1 MTSVFPFFV
10 GCGRSGTT
18 LLRAMFDSH
27 PDLAVAHETY
37 FALWLGSNR
46 GRYEAPQGFQT
57 RTFVADLQRHS
68 EPGRIDIDPEVLS
81 ADLDAN
87 PPGDTAGAIRRVY
100 QLHAA
105 HHGKQRYA
113 EKSPMFVRHLP
124 FFADLFG
131 EARFVHLV
139 RDGRDVALAF
149 ADVDFGPPSV
159 AAAAVHWR
167 AQVLAGRTAGEHLG
181 TDRYREVRYEDLIDD
196 PPTVLRPLCDFLDL
210 AYEPAMLRYFE
221 RAGDVV
227 ATTSHQGYHDNLY
240 RPPTKGLR
248 DWRVQMPP
256 RDVAL
261 FEALAGDAL
270 RAFGY
275 DVASRGPSP
284 TLRIEAQARRIGI
297 GVANQVQQASKRV
310 RDGWRHLAANRD
322 PGG

>member
-1 MTSVFPFFV
+1 MTTVFPFFV

-46 GRYEAPQGFQT
+46 ERYESPQGF
-57 RTFVADLQRHS
+57 RTGLFAADLQRHS
-68 EPGRIDIDPEVLS
+68 EPGRIDVEPAVLI
-81 ADLDAN
+81 AELEAN
-87 PPGDTAGAIRRVY
+87 EPGDTADAIRRVY

-113 EKSPMFVRHLP
+113 EKSPMFVRHVP
-124 FFADLFG
+124 FFADLFH

-167 AQVLAGRTAGEHLG
+167 AQVLAGRRAGEHLG
-181 TDRYREVRYEDLIDD
+181 SERYREVRYEDLIDD
-196 PPTVLRPLCDFLDL
+196 PPAVLGPLCDFLELDF
-210 AYEPAMLRYFE
+210 EPAMLRYFE
-221 RAGDVV
+221 RADDVV
-227 ATTSHQGYHDNLY
+227 ATTSHQEYHDNLF

-248 DWRVQMPP
+248 DWRAQMPH

-270 RAFGY
+270 KAFGY
-275 DVASRGPSP
+275 DLTTGRPSP
-284 TLRIEAQARRIGI
+284 TLRLEAQARRLGL
-297 GVANQVQQASKRV
+297 GASERAQWARKRV
-310 RDGWRHLAANRD
+310 TDGWRHLVSERD
-322 PGG
+322 PGR